1 MEIKDILEH
10 MEGTIIADLDRM
22 TPKDRVTM
30 YANLKEFELAKLQR
44 QAHRQN
50 TDADTEF
57 TITIVNNES

>member
-1 MEIKDILEH
+1 MEIKDIIKHLES
-10 MEGTIIADLDRM
+10 TIIEDLDGM
-22 TPKDRVTM
+22 TKKDRVSM

-57 TITIVNNES
+57 TINIVHNES